1 MRIART
7 NFDRQEMR
15 RDRRYALPPLTVII
29 GDQDYVSDNWSL
41 GGFQLTGA
49 LPFAVGDVIAGTLH
63 IDGSDGFGFT
73 ASVVR
78 RDEAAGSLGF
88 RFQEL
93 TPLAMTKLDR
103 ALARRLVPRR
113 PS

>member
-7 NFDRQEMR
+7 NFDRQESR
-15 RDRRYALPPLTVII
+15 RDRRYALPPLTVTI
-29 GDQDYVSDNWSL
+29 GGQDYVTDNWSL
-41 GGFQLTGA
+41 GGFQLTSGLPLEVGA
-49 LPFAVGDVIAGTLH
+49 VVTGTLQ
-63 IDGSDGFGFT
+63 IDGSDGFAFS

-78 RDEAAGSLGF
+78 QEAATGARGF

-93 TPLAMTKLDR
+93 TPLAVTKLDR

-113 PS
+113 RS